1 MRLVRKHLRD
11 LIALAAVAVIGILV
25 GAYILSN
32 QRFYAPSWVPVIGSD
47 FVDYQAEFSTA
58 QAFTAGQGQTVM
70 IAGVN
75 VGEIGAV
82 HLDGGR
88 ARITLKIRKKY
99 TPIYRDATALSRP
112 KTGLNDMVVELNPGT
127 AAAGRIA
134 SGGVIP
140 ISRTLP
146 NVNPDEILAGLDV
159 DTQRYLQLLLGAA
172 GEGLDG
178 NAGNLSATLKRFD
191 PTARYMAQI
200 GEQLIVRQRNIKRAV
215 HNFRLIADAL
225 GDRNTQLAEFVGS
238 SSEVFSVFAAQQAD
252 LRAALRL
259 LPSALA
265 STNTALASSQTLTS
279 SLGPTLEALLP
290 AANGLKDAQT
300 GLQSL
305 AADTTPVIENQLR
318 PFVPKAAPTV
328 TALRP
333 AARDLATATPQLGQ
347 AVTVVNKLLNGLAYN
362 PSGKNP
368 DGTPKEGFLFW
379 LAWANHATASMF
391 ASQDAM
397 GPIRRGIVFG
407 NCTTLQTLEV
417 VGTANP
423 VLGTI
428 ASLLNPPTSGEACPT
443 GGR

>member
-1 MRLVRKHLRD
+1 
-11 LIALAAVAVIGILV
+11 
-25 GAYILSN
+25 
-32 QRFYAPSWVPVIGSD
+32 
-47 FVDYQAEFSTA
+47 
-58 QAFTAGQGQTVM
+58 
-70 IAGVN
+70 
-75 VGEIGAV
+75 
-82 HLDGGR
+82 
-88 ARITLKIRKKY
+88 
-99 TPIYRDATALSRP
+99 
-112 KTGLNDMVVELNPGT
+112 
-127 AAAGRIA
+127 
-134 SGGVIP
+134 
-140 ISRTLP
+140 
-146 NVNPDEILAGLDV
+146 
-159 DTQRYLQLLLGAA
+159 
-172 GEGLDG
+172 
-178 NAGNLSATLKRFD
+178 
-191 PTARYMAQI
+191 MAQI

-225 GDRNTQLAEFVGS
+225 GDRNTQLSQFVGS

-265 STNTALASSQTLTS
+265 STNAALASSQTLTS
-279 SLGPTLEALLP
+279 SLGPTLQALLP

-300 GLQSL
+300 SLQSL

-333 AARDLATATPQLGQ
+333 AARDLATATPRLGQ

-362 PSGKNP
+362 PTGKNA

-428 ASLLNPPTSGEACPT
+428 SSLLNPPTSAEACPT
-443 GGR
+443 GGQ